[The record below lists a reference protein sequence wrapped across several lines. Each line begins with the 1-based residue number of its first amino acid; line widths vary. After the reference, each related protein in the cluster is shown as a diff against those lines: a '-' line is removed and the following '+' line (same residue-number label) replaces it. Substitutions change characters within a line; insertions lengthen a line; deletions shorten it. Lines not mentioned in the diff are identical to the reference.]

1 MSDAFEKFM
10 GKSLRALVF
19 CSDKIPLNSNST
31 SGGGLRSYQLML
43 LLRSL
48 GFDVFYVEPDNSES
62 TGSSSEFVF
71 LGNYNLNNQASF
83 VSGISYDL
91 LLWCNPGTVDNKLC
105 KNLKESLKH
114 VDFHGPTNL
123 ESIHITGESLH
134 DASKRI
140 VDNLL
145 HVDSFSFVS
154 VEQKN
159 YWMGMFS
166 CAGFNPDLIDDSIV
180 NLALPLY
187 ESAYTVES
195 KVRFVFA
202 GGWHPW
208 LVDEG
213 ILLETADLIDAE
225 NNAELHFLGGA
236 HTFCD
241 QKYLSLV
248 KLLKNKESIFFHG
261 FLPHNKFLSFM
272 DQSTCALDLFSKS
285 FERKIA
291 VSTRTVEFINNSI
304 PVVHPA
310 WSCLSNV
317 FRKSGCGFVYEDKK
331 DLFEIVKFISR
342 CPTKLKVASALSK
355 KAVQE
360 NFNFENARNS
370 LCRALN
376 KFVPEISSHN
386 RPFNFSSTMSLKKN
400 PSILWVTFIP
410 EGEPLRVLR
419 VETILYSLF
428 KAGAIDGFGILSGN
442 KLNIVGE
449 IQEFDVVCLQ
459 REGTN
464 NLKLRERIFT
474 DKFILDIDDL
484 LFANASYRDEGFL
497 RWCELHFSETKE
509 LVEKCSFLSVTSE
522 RLSRLISEYTG
533 IACEE
538 KSRTTPNCLVFPR
551 NINSSATGKAQ
562 AMIWTSSDFAALT
575 ESKSEITEACASLC
589 REKKIP
595 LFLFGK
601 FSPELNSKFP
611 NLRNFGMTNFLVH
624 KQMLDEF
631 NGKTI
636 AVAPLETCSNKHTL
650 DFIAGK
656 SDLKMV
662 EYGGHGIETIYSDSP
677 PYRESDL
684 LNRYVVGNN
693 FQEWKTALEQAYEN
707 PSLPIEKIA
716 EIRDKRDATVISMQ
730 NWLPLF
736 IESRRSIPISILQI
750 EAIIETKIKKPLIK
764 RAWSKMVPKNIRKN
778 LDPYLQPI
786 FG

>member
-1 MSDAFEKFM
+1 M
-10 GKSLRALVF
+10 GMSLRALVF
-19 CSDKIPLNSNST
+19 CSDKIPIDNNST

-48 GFDVFYVEPDNSES
+48 GFDVFYVVPDSSEYNGNS
-62 TGSSSEFVF
+62 TEFVF
-71 LGNYNLNNQASF
+71 LGNYNLNNQTSF

-91 LLWCNPGTVDNKLC
+91 LLWCNPGTVDNRLC
-105 KNLKESLKH
+105 QNRKESLKH

-134 DASKRI
+134 DASMRI
-140 VDNLL
+140 IDNLRHL
-145 HVDSFSFVS
+145 DSISFVS

-166 CAGFNPDLIDDSIV
+166 CAGINPDQIDASIV
-180 NLALPLY
+180 NLALPLN
-187 ESAYTVES
+187 ESVYTVES

-208 LVDEG
+208 LIDEG
-213 ILLETADLIDAE
+213 ILLETADLIDKE

-236 HTFCD
+236 HKFCD

-248 KLLKNKESIFFHG
+248 ELLKKKESIFFHG
-261 FLPHNKFLSFM
+261 FLPHQEFLSFM
-272 DQSTCALDLFSKS
+272 QHSTCALDLFNKS

-291 VSTRTVEFINNSI
+291 VSTRTVEFINNCI

-331 DLFEIVKFISR
+331 ELFEIIRFISR
-342 CPTKLKVASALSK
+342 FPAKLKVASELSM
-355 KAVQE
+355 KAIQE

-370 LCRALN
+370 LSRALN
-376 KFVPEISSHN
+376 KFVPEISSQN
-386 RPFNFSSTMSLKKN
+386 RPFNFSSTMFLKKN
-400 PSILWVTFIP
+400 PSILWITFIP
-410 EGEPLRVLR
+410 EGEPLRILR

-428 KAGAIDGFGILSGN
+428 KAGTIDGFGILSGN
-442 KLNIVGE
+442 NITIVGE
-449 IQEFDVVCLQ
+449 IQEFDVVCFQ
-459 REGTN
+459 REGSN
-464 NLKLRERIFT
+464 NLKLREKIFT
-474 DKFILDIDDL
+474 DRFILDIDDL
-484 LFANASYRDEGFL
+484 LFANASYREDGFS
-497 RWCELHFSETKE
+497 RWSELHFSQTKE
-509 LVEKCSFLSVTSE
+509 LVEKCTFLSVTSE
-522 RLSRLISEYTG
+522 RLSCLISEYTG
-533 IACEE
+533 IVCKQ
-538 KSRTTPNCLVFPR
+538 KSRITPNCLVFPKGF
-551 NINSSATGKAQ
+551 NSSLTGKAE
-562 AMIWTSSDFAALT
+562 AMIWTSSDYAALT
-575 ESKSEITEACASLC
+575 ESKSEITEACVSLC

-595 LFLFGK
+595 LFLFGR
-601 FSPELNSKFP
+601 FSSQLRSKFP
-611 NLRNFGMTNFLVH
+611 NLRNFGMINFLVH

-631 NGKTI
+631 NGKVI
-636 AVAPLETCSNKHTL
+636 AVAPLESRSNKQTL

-684 LNRYVVGNN
+684 LNRYLVGNN

-707 PSLPIEKIA
+707 PSLPMEKIA
-716 EIRDKRDATVISMQ
+716 DIREKRDAMVVSMQ
-730 NWLPLF
+730 NWLPML
-736 IESRRSIPISILQI
+736 IESTRSSPISILEL
-750 EAIIETKIKKPLIK
+750 EALMETKIKKPLIK
-764 RAWSKMVPKNIRKN
+764 RAWSKIVPKNIRKN